1 MLLSGA
7 LFALFLLGFW
17 LYCLTDAILTPVA
30 ECRGLSKPAWIAV
43 ISVTFVVG
51 AIAWLIARRPVRNS
65 YPQFTPLPEWD
76 PDTWEDDG
84 SFLSL
89 RWTDSDDAV
98 ARHPAGRAR
107 LSGAERPKGPD
118 DDLEFLRALDRAIR
132 GNLHRSLAGSRC
144 GRPAGP
150 TISAESNRT
159 DSECI
164 KTGSRGSSICRMAYR
179 PPPVGGKGRDGILA
193 ERRAA

>member
-7 LFALFLLGFW
+7 LVALFLLGFW
-17 LYCLTDAILTPVA
+17 LYCLTDAILTPVT

-107 LSGAERPKGPD
+107 FSDPDATRPQPKGPD

-132 GNLHRSLAGSRC
+132 DNLGHAHARLGHILTRY
-144 GRPAGP
+144 PVYGP
-150 TISAESNRT
+150 L
-159 DSECI
+159 
-164 KTGSRGSSICRMAYR
+164 G
-179 PPPVGGKGRDGILA
+179 
-193 ERRAA
+193 